1 MICTY
6 LDLIRY
12 RVLNELGNVII
23 NEKGRKK
30 KKFENIYKKV

>member
-30 KKFENIYKKV
+30 KKFENIYI